1 MNTVW
6 AQRREE
12 LLSDC
17 LVSPDVFNQMVDRLG
32 EFVVPYQHALETGA
46 GQHPLHLY
54 LQGLLSH
61 LPRKNAEDIAAWV
74 DVERQVIQDFI
85 GTAPWDHR
93 PLVNVLVGQVAER
106 LGEPDGIIAFDPSSF
121 PKRGSHSVGVKRQW
135 CGHRGKVD
143 NCQVGVFMGYV
154 SHHDHALLDFRLSLP
169 EEWARDEQRR
179 QECHVPPEVRYHTR
193 HEQCLE
199 MLDAWGAQVPHG
211 WVTGDDELG
220 RHTRFRH
227 DLRERGERSVLGVP
241 CTTTMR
247 DLEAPLPEYAGRG
260 RRPKAPWQSVTEW
273 RKSLLADAWTHLTV
287 RDGEKGPV
295 EIEMV
300 KRRVQTRIERKC
312 TGPEEWLVVTRR
324 PLADDRPL
332 EPQASRDAMDQDA
345 GYRYQ
350 YYLTPTCV
358 SKMELAEPSL
368 AELARVI
375 KAGACIE
382 ASFKRGKGEVG
393 MDEYQVRTWQG
404 WHHHMALSL
413 MAVWF
418 LIGET
423 HRGQQLTPALTLP
436 QVRSGLSLLLLEVYY
451 TPGVDSV
458 CRQVQ
463 RQLMRNEL
471 ARLYHHRTRKCIPP
485 RKLRREIQ

>member
-1 MNTVW
+1 MTPVW

-17 LVSPDVFNQMVDRLG
+17 LVSPDVFHQMVDRLG
-32 EFVVPYQHALETGA
+32 EFVMPYQQALETEA
-46 GQHPLHLY
+46 DPHSMHLY

-61 LPRKNAEDIAAWV
+61 LPRKNAEAIAAWV
-74 DVERQVIQDFI
+74 DVERQVLQDFI
-85 GTAPWDHR
+85 GIAPWDPR
-93 PLVNVLVGQVAER
+93 PLIGVLVDQVAKR

-121 PKRGSHSVGVKRQW
+121 PKRGTHSVGVKRQW

-143 NCQVGVFMGYV
+143 TCQVGVFMGYV
-154 SHHDHALLDFRLSLP
+154 SEHDHALLDFRLSLP
-169 EEWARDEQRR
+169 QEWARDEQRR
-179 QECHVPPEVRYHTR
+179 QECHIPSEVRYQTR
-193 HEQCLE
+193 QEQCLE
-199 MLDAWGAQVPHG
+199 MLDEWGEQVPHG

-220 RHTRFRH
+220 RHTQFRGE
-227 DLRERGERSVLGVP
+227 LRDRGERYVLGVP

-247 DLEAPLPEYAGRG
+247 DLEAPLPAYQGRG
-260 RRPKAPWQSVTEW
+260 RRPKSPWQSVTQW
-273 RKSLLADAWTHLTV
+273 RQGLDAEAWTYLTV

-295 EIEMV
+295 AIEMV
-300 KRRVQTRIERKC
+300 KCRVQTRIERKR
-312 TGPEEWLVVTRR
+312 TGPAEWLVVTRR
-324 PLADDRPL
+324 LLADERTL
-332 EPQASRDAMDQDA
+332 EPKASLDATDQDA
-345 GYRYQ
+345 RYRYH
-350 YYLTPTCV
+350 YYLTPTYV
-358 SKMELAEPSL
+358 SEMELEEPSL

-393 MDEYQVRTWQG
+393 MDAYQVRTWQG

-423 HRGQQLTPALTLP
+423 HRGQQVTPALTLP
-436 QVRSGLSLLLLEVYY
+436 QVRYGLSRLLLEVFY
-451 TPGVDSV
+451 TPGVDDI

-463 RQLMRNEL
+463 RQLLRNEL
-471 ARLYHHRTRKCIPP
+471 ARFYHHRTRKCIPP

>member
-1 MNTVW
+1 
-6 AQRREE
+6 
-12 LLSDC
+12 
-17 LVSPDVFNQMVDRLG
+17 
-32 EFVVPYQHALETGA
+32 
-46 GQHPLHLY
+46 
-54 LQGLLSH
+54 
-61 LPRKNAEDIAAWV
+61 
-74 DVERQVIQDFI
+74 
-85 GTAPWDHR
+85 
-93 PLVNVLVGQVAER
+93 
-106 LGEPDGIIAFDPSSF
+106 
-121 PKRGSHSVGVKRQW
+121 
-135 CGHRGKVD
+135 
-143 NCQVGVFMGYV
+143 MGYV
-154 SHHDHALLDFRLSLP
+154 CGQEHTLLDFRLSLP
-169 EEWARDEQRR
+169 EEWARDKQRR
-179 QECHVPPEVRYHTR
+179 QECHVPPEVRSQTR
-193 HEQCLE
+193 QEQCLE
-199 MLDAWGAQVPHG
+199 MLDAWGDQVAHG

-227 DLRERGERSVLGVP
+227 ELRERGERYVLGMP
-241 CTTTMR
+241 CNTTIR

-260 RRPKAPWQSVTEW
+260 RRPKAPWQSVTDW
-273 RKSLLADAWTHLTV
+273 RQGLDADAWTHLTV

-300 KRRVQTRIERKC
+300 KRRVQTRIEHKR

-324 PLADDRPL
+324 PLADDRTL
-332 EPQASRDAMDQDA
+332 EPTASPDATDQDA
-345 GYRYQ
+345 RSHYQ
-350 YYLTPTCV
+350 YYLSPTDV
-358 SKMELAEPSL
+358 SEVELEEPSL
-368 AELARVI
+368 SELARVI

-436 QVRSGLSLLLLEVYY
+436 QVRYGLSLLLWEVFC
-451 TPGVDSV
+451 TPGVDSI

-471 ARLYHHRTRKCIPP
+471 ARFYHHRTRKCIPP
-485 RKLRREIQ
+485 RKLRQEIQ